1 MKNYLYFAIND
12 KIRNRMAGAI
22 DGTLTIELDKVIRMQ
37 HRSRTS
43 GKGAVSDAIE
53 GAAQMGG
60 SAYRTSAEQ
69 ADIDVTIIPAT
80 ADAGSY
86 FGADYNAGGKFGS
99 QAAVAGTRYLLTET
113 QSYTFANNSQDIV
126 IKGMSGSGAD
136 TDHGVKGAD
145 GDIVEIRYKGA
156 AAGDAVGGHDHDND
170 ADRSG
175 LFAIWPE
182 SSFLGAEVV
191 SQTQIDVHFK
201 SVAGTWARDIVSIFH
216 AGAGGD
222 EKEIMNVLTNAVN
235 AGKMYQGLI
244 PVYDGG
250 DHFDSDLLSHPN
262 LNVAGISIALNQ

>member
-12 KIRNRMAGAI
+12 KIRYQMAGAI
-22 DGTLTIELDKVIRMQ
+22 DGTLTIELDKVANMQ
-37 HRSRTS
+37 MRARTT
-43 GKGAVSDAIE
+43 GRGAVTDAIE

-69 ADIDVTIIPAT
+69 ADMQLTIIPKT
-80 ADAGSY
+80 SDSGSY

-99 QAAVAGTRYLLTET
+99 QAAVAGTRYILTET
-113 QSYTFANNSQDIV
+113 ESYTFGNSSQDIV

-136 TDHGVKGAD
+136 TDHGVKGAA
-145 GDIVEIRYKGA
+145 GDIVEFRYLGS

-170 ADRSG
+170 ANRSG

-182 SSFLGAEVV
+182 SSFLGAEVM
-191 SQTQIDVHFK
+191 STSQIDVHFK

-216 AGAGGD
+216 AGAAGS
-222 EKEIMNVLTNAVN
+222 EKEIMNVLTNAAN

-250 DHFDSDLLSHPN
+250 DHFDSDLLSRPD